1 MSCGISSH
9 LVRQSIYEPSFLIT
23 SNANSVTLAQHSSLL
38 SPRTP
43 HTPKS
48 KVTSVSCVG
57 GRTNKP
63 EWEHQITDVSST
75 QWECGFL
82 ELIVP

>member
-9 LVRQSIYEPSFLIT
+9 LVGQSIYEPSYLIT
-23 SNANSVTLAQHSSLL
+23 SNANSVTLAQHSSLF
-38 SPRTP
+38 SPQNSP
-43 HTPKS
+43 HPKS
-48 KVTSVSCVG
+48 RSLCELCG
-57 GRTNKP
+57 GRDNKP